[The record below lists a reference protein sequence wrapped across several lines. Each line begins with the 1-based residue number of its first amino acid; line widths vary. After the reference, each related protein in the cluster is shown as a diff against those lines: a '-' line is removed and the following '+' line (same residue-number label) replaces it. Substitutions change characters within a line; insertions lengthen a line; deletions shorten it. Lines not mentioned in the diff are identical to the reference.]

1 MTIRILTNAKVYTGH
16 PGTPWAESLAL
27 VDGTVSALDADALSW
42 SEMPSAEIEDMN
54 QALILPG
61 LTDAHIHMMWYAH
74 SLRALNLRD
83 CTRQTVLDQVADRAA
98 ELPSGQ
104 WITGR
109 GWDQNIWEDAT
120 FPTARE
126 IDRVAPHHPVALT
139 AKSGH
144 AMVVNSAALE
154 AAGITSETPDPVHGK
169 FARDRDGRP
178 TGVAFEHAMN
188 LIKNR
193 IPPMPLRATVD
204 LLDEAQDHLLRLGIT
219 GVHDVDGEPAFAA
232 FQTLKA
238 AHRLRMRVVKY
249 VRRSVLDETLAL
261 GLRSGFGDDQLR
273 FGGLKLFADG
283 ALGART
289 AAMFEPYEGEPQN
302 KGLLTLEP
310 EQLREIARRAVQGG
324 VPLAI
329 HAIGD
334 RTNRIVLDILEDVQ
348 PLAPQLRHRI
358 EHVQL
363 IEAEDQR
370 RLADAGIVASM
381 QPIHAVHDVGMAERY
396 WGTRSRNAYAW
407 RSLKEAGAVLAFGS
421 DAPIEIF
428 DPFAG
433 LYAAVTRRSET
444 NGEPGPQGWYPEQR
458 LNLAEAIDAYTWG
471 AAYAAGMENRLG
483 RLVPGYH
490 ADLIVLDR
498 DIFSLPPES
507 LLETRVERV
516 MIEGVWQNL

>member
-1 MTIRILTNAKVYTGH
+1 MTIRILKNAKIYTGH
-16 PGTPWAESLAL
+16 PAAPWAENIAL
-27 VDGTVSALDADALSW
+27 VDGRVKALDADALAW
-42 SEMPSAEIEDMN
+42 CETPGAEVEDMN

-83 CTRQTVLDQVADRAA
+83 CTRQGMMDRVAERAA
-98 ELPSGQ
+98 ELPTGQ

-109 GWDQNIWEDAT
+109 GWDQNIWEDTT
-120 FPTARE
+120 FPSAGVL
-126 IDRVAPHHPVALT
+126 DRVAPHHPVALI

-144 AMVVNSAALE
+144 AMVVNSAALK
-154 AAGITSETPDPVHGK
+154 AADITSETPDPVHGK
-169 FARDRDGRP
+169 FARDDQGKP

-188 LIKNR
+188 LIKSR
-193 IPPMPLRATVD
+193 IPPMPLDATVD

-232 FQTLKA
+232 FQTLKEQR
-238 AHRLRMRVVKY
+238 RLRIRVVKY
-249 VRRSVLDETLAL
+249 VRRDVLDEALAL
-261 GLRSGFGDDQLR
+261 GIRSGFGDDQLR

-289 AAMFEPYEGEPQN
+289 AAMFEPYEGEPRNQ
-302 KGLLTLEP
+302 GFLTLEP
-310 EQLREIARRAVQGG
+310 AQLREIAQRAARGG
-324 VPLAI
+324 VALAV

-334 RTNRIVLDILEDVQ
+334 RTNRLVLDILEDVQ
-348 PLAPQLRHRI
+348 ALAPHLRHRI

-363 IEAEDQR
+363 IETEDQQ
-370 RLADAGIVASM
+370 RLADAGIIASM
-381 QPIHAVHDVGMAERY
+381 QPIHAVHDIGMAERY

-433 LYAAVTRRSET
+433 LYAAVTRRSEM

-458 LNLAEAIDAYTWG
+458 LNLAEAIGAYTWG
-471 AAYAAGMENRLG
+471 AAYAVGIEDRLG
-483 RLVPGYH
+483 RLAPGYY

-498 DIFSLPPES
+498 DIFSLPPEA
-507 LLETRVERV
+507 LLETHVQQV
-516 MIEGVWQNL
+516 MIEGTWQDL

>member
-1 MTIRILTNAKVYTGH
+1 MTIRILKNAKIYTGH
-16 PGTPWAESLAL
+16 PATLWAENLAL
-27 VDGTVSALDADALSW
+27 VDGRVKALDADALSW
-42 SEMPSAEIEDMN
+42 CDAPSAEIIDMN
-54 QALILPG
+54 KALILPG

-83 CTRQTVLDQVADRAA
+83 CTRQGMLDQVADRAA
-98 ELPSGQ
+98 ELPTGA

-109 GWDQNIWEDAT
+109 GWDQNIWEDST
-120 FPTARE
+120 FPSARE
-126 IDRVAPHHPVALT
+126 LDQVAPNHPVALI

-144 AMVVNSAALE
+144 AMVANSAALRT
-154 AAGITSETPDPVHGK
+154 ANVTRETPDPVHGK
-169 FARDRDGRP
+169 FARDAEGRP
-178 TGVAFEHAMN
+178 TGIAFEHAMN
-188 LIKNR
+188 LIKSK
-193 IPPMPLRATVD
+193 IPAMPLNATVD
-204 LLDEAQDHLLRLGIT
+204 LLDEAQGHLLRLGIT

-232 FQTLKA
+232 FQALKTQN
-238 AHRLRMRVVKY
+238 RLRMRVVKY
-249 VRRSVLDETLAL
+249 VRLDVLDEVLAL
-261 GLRSGFGDDQLR
+261 GMRSGFGDDQLR

-289 AAMFEPYEGEPQN
+289 AALFEPYEGEPRN
-302 KGLLTLEP
+302 KGILTMEP
-310 EQLREIARRAVQGG
+310 MQLREIAQRAAQGG
-324 VPLAI
+324 VTLAI

-334 RTNRIVLDILEDVQ
+334 RTNRLVLDILEGVQ
-348 PLAPQLRHRI
+348 PLAPHLRHRI

-363 IEAEDQR
+363 IETEDQR

-407 RSLKEAGAVLAFGS
+407 RSIKEAGAVLAFGS

-444 NGEPGPQGWYPEQR
+444 DGEPGPQGWYPEER
-458 LNLAEAIDAYTWG
+458 LNLTEAINAYTWG
-471 AAYAAGMENRLG
+471 AAYAAGMEDRLG
-483 RLVPGYH
+483 RLVPGYY
-490 ADLIVLDR
+490 ADLVVLDR

-507 LLETRVERV
+507 LLETQVQRV